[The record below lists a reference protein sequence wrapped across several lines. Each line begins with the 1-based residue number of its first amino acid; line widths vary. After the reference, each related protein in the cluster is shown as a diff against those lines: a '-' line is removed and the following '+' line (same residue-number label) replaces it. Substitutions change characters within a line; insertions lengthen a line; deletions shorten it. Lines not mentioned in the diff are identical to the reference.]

1 MIRENRVRR
10 AGWTIWVGP
19 SALIALVCVLYLFFV
34 VVLFAGFTA
43 DIQRE
48 MISRELGISSP
59 GALERVVLQGMHE
72 AELRDGV
79 RNLRQ
84 KIRAIDADTL
94 KIVRQGQLLRR
105 DAVDAWRTA
114 FDLYADIGEMVTRDG
129 ANFDPGF
136 RESYLAAIRA
146 AYDFLAFPPAGP
158 DGGADGSDG
167 AEGFYDEEP
176 QNGMAAGNVG
186 ARSML
191 RGQETARN
199 REGERIMAA
208 LRNAISQNAF
218 SPAADMDFRNGFT
231 ARATEAEAATMH
243 FAEIRGRG
251 QVEQINLLT
260 EREQAEKLRSSLVT
274 EMEDM
279 QREIA
284 SLAGY
289 GPAAGT
295 AAGTAAGVGHDGPAG
310 HWSLVALFQQPVGS
324 VLAFLMQM
332 PAIMLTLMV
341 TVAAGGLGSV
351 VSFIRRYRLAL
362 PSAGRSPGTAT
373 VGSPQSTPQSAPQPT
388 PQSTGDAII
397 DTCGNPAVIG
407 RLLVMVSEGVAAA
420 IAIFLFT
427 QAGMLMVTQ
436 GGGSE
441 STGKIDISPFLLT
454 FMAFVSGFM
463 AEDAF
468 NRIQDAGRKL
478 FRARHDGDPPLAG
491 GL

>member
-1 MIRENRVRR
+1 MITEHQTRW

-19 SALIALVCVLYLFFV
+19 SALIALVCALYLFFV

-59 GALERVVLQGMHE
+59 GALERIVLQGVHE

-79 RNLRQ
+79 RDLRHQ
-84 KIRAIDADTL
+84 IRAIDADML
-94 KIVRQGQLLRR
+94 KIVRQGQSLRR
-105 DAVDAWRTA
+105 DAVAAWRTA
-114 FDLYADIGEMVTRDG
+114 FDLYADIGEMVTRE
-129 ANFDPGF
+129 AASFDPGF

-146 AYDFLAFPPAGP
+146 AYDFLASPPAGP
-158 DGGADGSDG
+158 VGSD
-167 AEGFYDEEP
+167 APDETVKGDSTDSTGG
-176 QNGMAAGNVG
+176 QA
-186 ARSML
+186 ML

-199 REGERIMAA
+199 REGERIIAELLGVM
-208 LRNAISQNAF
+208 SQNAF
-218 SPAADMDFRNGFT
+218 SPAAAPDFRNGFT
-231 ARATEAEAATMH
+231 NRATEAEAATIH
-243 FAEIRGRG
+243 FAEVRGRV

-260 EREQAEKLRSSLVT
+260 EREQAEKLRNSLVT

-289 GPAAGT
+289 AT
-295 AAGTAAGVGHDGPAG
+295 AAGPGGRSRGNGATGGLDGSAG
-310 HWSLVALFQQPVGS
+310 HWSLVALFQQPVGG

-362 PSAGRSPGTAT
+362 PPGNLSGNLSGNSPG
-373 VGSPQSTPQSAPQPT
+373 GSPAPTLESAPEIT
-388 PQSTGDAII
+388 SDAII

-436 GGGSE
+436 GGGAE
-441 STGKIDISPFLLT
+441 NTGEINISPFLLT

-478 FRARHDGDPPLAG
+478 FRARNDGDPPLSG